1 MGGLSSLG
9 MGEILILLVVVL
21 IVFGA
26 RRLPEMGASLGR
38 GLREF
43 KRSLNEAADA
53 MRVDDSTPSPP
64 RPPSL
69 TSGSP
74 APPRREGGGGEP
86 KRLSE

>member
-1 MGGLSSLG
+1 MGGLSSFG
-9 MGEILILLVVVL
+9 MGEILILMLVVL

-43 KRSLNEAADA
+43 KRSLNEATDA
-53 MRVDDSTPSPP
+53 LRTDEPP
-64 RPPSL
+64 ARPPSL
-69 TSGSP
+69 TSG
-74 APPRREGGGGEP
+74 APPAQPRESGEP